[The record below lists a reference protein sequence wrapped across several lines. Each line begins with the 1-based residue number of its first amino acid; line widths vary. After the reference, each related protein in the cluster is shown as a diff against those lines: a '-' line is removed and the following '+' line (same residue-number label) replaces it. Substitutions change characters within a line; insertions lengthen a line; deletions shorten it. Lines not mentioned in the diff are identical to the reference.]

1 VPLFSRRI
9 AYDRRRLVEQA
20 DGLREGL
27 RWRRALK
34 LYRQVLAAE
43 PRNAEI
49 HFRVAPLLARRGRP
63 FDAWQSFQ
71 SAAAGL
77 NGDETSR
84 IALYH
89 QAVQAL
95 PLSFEACTALA
106 RAELRGGHPDRARR
120 TLVEGSRRLRR
131 RRRRSEAIALL
142 REAREIDADCAETAL
157 ELGRLLARDGR
168 AAEALFLLDRLD
180 ERAGAADRRRVR
192 ALIWRIEPSLR
203 HSWRWLRARREAGDP
218 IPSRRIRRAS

>member
-63 FDAWQSFQ
+63 FDAWH
-71 SAAAGL
+71 
-77 NGDETSR
+77 DYE
-84 IALYH
+84 
-89 QAVQAL
+89 
-95 PLSFEACTALA
+95 
-106 RAELRGGHPDRARR
+106 DR
-120 TLVEGSRRLRR
+120 VEY
-131 RRRRSEAIALL
+131 
-142 REAREIDADCAETAL
+142 
-157 ELGRLLARDGR
+157 
-168 AAEALFLLDRLD
+168 
-180 ERAGAADRRRVR
+180 
-192 ALIWRIEPSLR
+192 
-203 HSWRWLRARREAGDP
+203 
-218 IPSRRIRRAS
+218 